1 VEIMR
6 VPVNTTLERDLY
18 RPIQILALQLSTENK
33 KVCANDLIEEGMKL
47 LLEKY
52 SGELKDVE

>member
-1 VEIMR
+1 MR